1 VVARCAGAPKNLV
14 RQQAERVSM
23 RSTLAS
29 QTTPAF
35 IQSRYNVTIAPS
47 QSKNIQ
53 VSIERPL
60 ANDSFAPHAN

>member
-1 VVARCAGAPKNLV
+1 
-14 RQQAERVSM
+14 M

-60 ANDSFAPHAN
+60 ANDSFATR